1 MLWVLITPLVAWVRH
16 PAGLAVLLTATTSIV
31 GVLSVTA
38 WVFQVQ
44 HTPDELQGRANGT
57 ARFLASGANS
67 LGALCG
73 GYLLDRA
80 GADRAGRVRC
90 AAPGDDRGRVRAAH
104 PGRTLGRP
112 FVISGRTSL

>member
-44 HTPDELQGRANGT
+44 HTPT
-57 ARFLASGANS
+57 SS
-67 LGALCG
+67 
-73 GYLLDRA
+73 
-80 GADRAGRVRC
+80 RAGRTAR
-90 AAPGDDRGRVRAAH
+90 RA
-104 PGRTLGRP
+104 
-112 FVISGRTSL
+112 S